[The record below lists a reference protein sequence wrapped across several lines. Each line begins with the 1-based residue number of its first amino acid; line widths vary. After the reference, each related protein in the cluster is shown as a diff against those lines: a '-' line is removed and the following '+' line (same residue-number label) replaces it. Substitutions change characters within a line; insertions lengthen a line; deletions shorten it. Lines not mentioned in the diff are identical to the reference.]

1 MDEIRFD
8 PQTGRPVQPQY
19 AVMRKTFSATAKERL
34 LALLSYPAAFLY
46 VCAILAEGKT
56 LLDLYADNRSMRT
69 MDCFIQP
76 LLKLCIG
83 CIEYLYHEGSEIM

>member
-56 LLDLYADNRSMRT
+56 IHILFAVFTLVFCLGVEYAHRT
-69 MDCFIQP
+69 VRA
-76 LLKLCIG
+76 G
-83 CIEYLYHEGSEIM
+83 WER